1 MLSSSRGAPG
11 FSRNE
16 GSRPEQRAGAPPIL
30 PVFPL
35 PIQRLNLRGGS
46 RRALG
51 ALPSSRVM
59 LALFAVSAV
68 VAGILVLASRSSA
81 PPSWLVLMRLP
92 SARFVLPTRDDDR
105 KPPATSTQVEPA
117 EVIASGGVVSAVTN
131 DRTSHSP
138 REDTLPGRAR
148 VAMKAGQNGLAR
160 RLLAEH
166 ARQIPRGRRAR
177 ERETL
182 LQTMR

>member
-1 MLSSSRGAPG
+1 
-11 FSRNE
+11 
-16 GSRPEQRAGAPPIL
+16 
-30 PVFPL
+30 
-35 PIQRLNLRGGS
+35 
-46 RRALG
+46 
-51 ALPSSRVM
+51 
-59 LALFAVSAV
+59 
-68 VAGILVLASRSSA
+68 
-81 PPSWLVLMRLP
+81 MRLL
-92 SARFVLPTRDDDR
+92 SARFVLPTRDEDR
-105 KPPATSTQVEPA
+105 EPPATLTQVEPA

-131 DRTSHSP
+131 DRTGYSP

-166 ARQIPRGRRAR
+166 ARQFPRGRRAR